1 MTILEVHN
9 LKKVYT
15 TRFGGN
21 QVQALRNIQ
30 FSVEEGEYVA
40 IMGESGSGKT
50 TLLNILAALDRPTEG
65 EVLLNGKKP
74 CDGAGKRNCSIS
86 AGASWLCVSGF
97 SSA

>member
-50 TLLNILAALDRPTEG
+50 TLLNILAALDRPTERSTA
-65 EVLLNGKKP
+65 EREKP